1 VRIHLSALTR
11 RAFVTAFRAVGRER
25 LGRDAR
31 QHDDDRATD
40 VGDVASLRHVASVP
54 AAIGTLAIMSTVA
67 PPVRKQKPRTTGPG
81 SGSDRPWLVVVKNDN
96 HNTFDGVAFA
106 LARTIP
112 GLTFEGGMRLA
123 DRIHN
128 TGQAIVWS
136 GPRETAE
143 HYWEQL
149 SGHGLT
155 MAPLEPG

>member
-1 VRIHLSALTR
+1 
-11 RAFVTAFRAVGRER
+11 
-25 LGRDAR
+25 
-31 QHDDDRATD
+31 
-40 VGDVASLRHVASVP
+40 
-54 AAIGTLAIMSTVA
+54 MSTVA

-123 DRIHN
+123 NRIHN
-128 TGQAIVWS
+128 AGQAIVWQ
-136 GPRETAE
+136 GQLEQAE

-149 SGHGLT
+149 VGFGLT
-155 MAPLEPG
+155 MAPLTQSG